1 MLKFVSFLARTTQQ
15 LHNNYM
21 HTDAHSLTH
30 IHTRM
35 VYSLQGIRR
44 NSSENTHK
52 NNKSINSFIP
62 KAGGGG
68 VGGGCSDTVAASH
81 SGSEKLCSEIELISG

>member
-1 MLKFVSFLARTTQQ
+1 MRTHSRT
-15 LHNNYM
+15 
-21 HTDAHSLTH
+21 HT
-30 IHTRM
+30 HTYG
-35 VYSLQGIRR
+35 VAVQGIRR

-68 VGGGCSDTVAASH
+68 SGVGGGCSDTVAASH
-81 SGSEKLCSEIELISG
+81 SGLEERCSEIELISVDEI